1 MAVVGDAYIVVRA
14 ITDSVKD
21 DIRNG
26 FKGVSG
32 ETSKMGR
39 EAGSAFGQGFSRGFA
54 REAEQTLTA
63 FGKLVRKGYYVQS
76 AFGALAGS
84 ISALVGGL
92 GAFIGVAG
100 GAAASGIA
108 LAGAMAQIKIAS
120 MVGKSAFKGISEA
133 VSAADSV
140 ASANTKTIKELR
152 EELQQLAFAAE
163 EAALGEESAA
173 LSLEKARETLSRVQ
187 NLPPDNRAR
196 REAELA
202 YQQAELK
209 YRQAKDKNK
218 DAQDELLNP
227 KKSGAAGR
235 DPFANLTESQK
246 VFAKYLVSIKGR
258 FKELNEAAASGFLP
272 MLQKQLERLFS
283 SGFFDMLVKGYEQ
296 VGIGLGKASQA
307 LADSL
312 FSPTSKD
319 NIAFLFES
327 TGKNAEA
334 FGRIVGNTLKGA
346 VALLRAADPLI
357 SRFLAFL
364 DNKSAANAEKIQKNF
379 VGITAFFK
387 EAGDVAAEFGKVF
400 GNISAGIKGMITANM
415 GPGSGGRMMLDGL
428 RDSTYWMKQLNT
440 GAGQFAAAN
449 YFKTTADTTMTMFRA
464 FAGLGTIIKDLGT
477 MPENK
482 EFWEILQTGQ
492 GSLEKILRSAV
503 ETSPK
508 LAELLVMLTEIV
520 AAFADSEQVKAYFE
534 LLNSVVGVFVEIIS
548 GLEEFMRAIGPT
560 IGQIGALIT
569 LMLLFRKV
577 ALLTYGLIL
586 VPMKAYAFIKGVIIA
601 RQIIGLGLDAK
612 EQAMAIKKALAN
624 AAVTTSYGAM
634 GIAADVTG
642 TKAAL
647 MWAKI
652 GGPITLI
659 LAGLALV
666 TAAIVAIVAGINAA
680 IEKAQRKATV
690 ATTNL
695 LRQSTRDATL
705 TATETANI
713 WSKAVTRATDG
724 IGNASEKQ
732 ASIVRAGVKTSLAA
746 LREIDEYERNYIE
759 EAGTDRADPWYSS
772 GGGTGSGLD
781 NFLKGSK
788 VVKSAFKEYTDASIR
803 LNDLQDDLRES
814 VVGLNKSFATLAK
827 ENIYNALG
835 ALRAFAK
842 VTNLTDGELSTL
854 IQSDKALEDQLVKHA
869 ESIGYVVKDQDG
881 LINQTKLLNVALMR
895 NGYRARLITL
905 EYEKFEKQVDA
916 VIASFG
922 SISDAIEKNASI
934 AEDGTKKFNFS
945 GFIETLKQ
953 QGEAAKK
960 YASNITKLRQTLGKE
975 NIDLF
980 NDLISQGQNAAGLV
994 DALVNAKGKKLDDY
1008 IRAAKDRA
1016 IALEESK
1023 RVLMAFSDFRVV
1035 DKALETIGANAWTR
1049 SWAKSQA
1056 QAGKTVVELQTELG
1070 LTDEQMIAAS
1080 KQIKAGVAQ
1089 AGQTVEISATWNKES
1104 LGQLKKQFEG
1114 EMGEFVLSVKE
1125 AKADGGLV
1133 GNNSKIKG
1141 TLGAKGY
1148 YNGGL
1153 VFGQG
1158 GPRQDRIPAY
1168 LSNGEYVINAAATA
1182 KNLELLKAI
1191 NSGKQ
1196 VAAGGVNIS
1205 VHAAPGM
1212 NEQDVANIVAA
1223 KLTHELYKG
1232 MTI

>member
-1 MAVVGDAYIVVRA
+1 
-14 ITDSVKD
+14 
-21 DIRNG
+21 
-26 FKGVSG
+26 
-32 ETSKMGR
+32 
-39 EAGSAFGQGFSRGFA
+39 
-54 REAEQTLTA
+54 
-63 FGKLVRKGYYVQS
+63 
-76 AFGALAGS
+76 
-84 ISALVGGL
+84 
-92 GAFIGVAG
+92 
-100 GAAASGIA
+100 
-108 LAGAMAQIKIAS
+108 
-120 MVGKSAFKGISEA
+120 
-133 VSAADSV
+133 
-140 ASANTKTIKELR
+140 
-152 EELQQLAFAAE
+152 
-163 EAALGEESAA
+163 
-173 LSLEKARETLSRVQ
+173 
-187 NLPPDNRAR
+187 
-196 REAELA
+196 
-202 YQQAELK
+202 
-209 YRQAKDKNK
+209 
-218 DAQDELLNP
+218 
-227 KKSGAAGR
+227 
-235 DPFANLTESQK
+235 
-246 VFAKYLVSIKGR
+246 
-258 FKELNEAAASGFLP
+258 
-272 MLQKQLERLFS
+272 
-283 SGFFDMLVKGYEQ
+283 
-296 VGIGLGKASQA
+296 
-307 LADSL
+307 
-312 FSPTSKD
+312 
-319 NIAFLFES
+319 
-327 TGKNAEA
+327 
-334 FGRIVGNTLKGA
+334 
-346 VALLRAADPLI
+346 
-357 SRFLAFL
+357 
-364 DNKSAANAEKIQKNF
+364 
-379 VGITAFFK
+379 
-387 EAGDVAAEFGKVF
+387 
-400 GNISAGIKGMITANM
+400 
-415 GPGSGGRMMLDGL
+415 
-428 RDSTYWMKQLNT
+428 
-440 GAGQFAAAN
+440 
-449 YFKTTADTTMTMFRA
+449 
-464 FAGLGTIIKDLGT
+464 
-477 MPENK
+477 
-482 EFWEILQTGQ
+482 
-492 GSLEKILRSAV
+492 
-503 ETSPK
+503 
-508 LAELLVMLTEIV
+508 
-520 AAFADSEQVKAYFE
+520 
-534 LLNSVVGVFVEIIS
+534 
-548 GLEEFMRAIGPT
+548 
-560 IGQIGALIT
+560 
-569 LMLLFRKV
+569 MLLFRKV
-577 ALLTYGLIL
+577 TLLTYGLIL
-586 VPMKAYAFIKGVIIA
+586 IPMKAYAAVKGFIIA

-759 EAGTDRADPWYSS
+759 KAGTNRADPWYSS

-905 EYEKFEKQVDA
+905 EYEKFEKQVNA
-916 VIASFG
+916 VIESFG
-922 SISDAIEKNASI
+922 NVSDAIEQNMTI
-934 AEDGTKKFNFS
+934 AEDSTKKFDFS
-945 GFIETLKQ
+945 GFIKSLKG
-953 QGEAAKK
+953 QGDAALN
-960 YASNITKLRQTLGKE
+960 YAKNMDKLRKTLGKE
-975 NIDLF
+975 NADLF
-980 NDLISQGQNAAGLV
+980 QDLVNQGQSAAGLV
-994 DALVNAKGKKLDDY
+994 DSLVGKSTEKIKEY
-1008 IRAAKDRA
+1008 VSTARERARQ
-1016 IALEESK
+1016 LEEA
-1023 RVLMAFSDFRVV
+1023 RRIMMAFSDFRVI
-1035 DKALETIGANAWTR
+1035 DKALENIGASAFTR

-1056 QAGKTVVELQTELG
+1056 NAGETVIELQAKLG
-1070 LTDEQMIAAS
+1070 LTDKQMIDAS
-1080 KQIKAGVAQ
+1080 KQIKTGVAQ
-1089 AGQTVEISATWNKES
+1089 AGQTMEISATWNKES

-1182 KNLELLKAI
+1182 KNLELLKSI

-1205 VHAAPGM
+1205 VYAAPGM
-1212 NEQDVANIVAA
+1212 NEQDVANIVSAR
-1223 KLTHELYKG
+1223 LTHELYKG